1 MKNKKLMVSVLAGFL
16 ALLMLLTLLVGLIPT
31 PASAASSSQIKSEIN
46 DLKKQKKEIQSQ
58 IDALESQID
67 NNMSEMEKY
76 IAQKDIIDQEI
87 GLLNQQILNINAQI
101 ASYGLLIADKQDEL
115 DMAQARLEELSAKN
129 KERIRAMEENGSLSY
144 WSVLFKANSFADLL
158 DRLNMI
164 EEIAASDKRRL
175 DEMNQAAA
183 LVAQAREELEV
194 EKADLETTKAEL
206 GTMQD
211 ELEVKRAE
219 ADEVL
224 VKLNAKA
231 EEYEKLVHD
240 AEEDEEALLAE
251 IAKKEKEYNTA
262 KAKEEEERRKKEEE
276 ERKKREEEE
285 KKKQEANKQNGSSGS
300 SSSNSGSSN
309 NSSSGSNAPS
319 SSATWKI
326 PCKYKYLSSP
336 YGWRTHPVYG
346 DRRFHSGVDLAASKG
361 TPIYASRSGTVT
373 AATYNKSS
381 GYYVTINHGDGFSS
395 SYLHMTHYIVSKG
408 QKVSQGD
415 VIGYVGST
423 GVSTGNHL
431 HFSIYYDGSS
441 VNPANYINFY

>member
-1 MKNKKLMVSVLAGFL
+1 MKNRKLMVSILAGIM
-16 ALLMLLTLLVGLIPT
+16 ALLMLVTLLAGLIPT
-31 PASAASSSQIKSEIN
+31 RASAATSNQIKGEIN

-58 IDALESQID
+58 IDALEDQID
-67 NNMSEMEKY
+67 DNMTEMEKY
-76 IAQKDIIDQEI
+76 IAQKDIIDQEV
-87 GLLNQQILNINAQI
+87 GLLNQQILNVNSQI

-115 DMAQARLEELSAKN
+115 DIAQARLEELSAKN

-175 DEMNQAAA
+175 DEMNQAAE

-194 EKADLETTKAEL
+194 EKAELETTKAEL
-206 GTMQD
+206 DVMQED
-211 ELEVKRAE
+211 LAVKRAE

-231 EEYEKLVHD
+231 EEYEKLVHE
-240 AEEDEEALLAE
+240 AEADEEALLAE
-251 IAKKEKEYNTA
+251 IAKKEKEYNEA
-262 KAKEEEERRKKEEE
+262 RAKEEEERRKQEEE
-276 ERKKREEEE
+276 DR
-285 KKKQEANKQNGSSGS
+285 KKQEAAQNGSSGNSSGNSSTGS
-300 SSSNSGSSN
+300 SS
-309 NSSSGSNAPS
+309 PS

-326 PCKYKYLSSP
+326 PCKYKKLTSP
-336 YGWRTHPVYG
+336 YGWRIHPVYG
-346 DRRFHSGVDLAASKG
+346 DRRFHSGVDLAAAKG

-395 SYLHMTHYIVSKG
+395 SYLHMTHYIVSNG

-423 GVSTGNHL
+423 GVSTGDHL
-431 HFSIYYDGSS
+431 HFSIYYNGSS
-441 VNPANYINFY
+441 VNPANYLKFY